1 MANTTVTPGP
11 AFDRA
16 VANAVKDAVAGF
28 QGLPDDSGIAVAII
42 QDKKVCFTGGFG
54 LRNRKTGEKVDANT
68 LFAIGSATKAFTS
81 MAASM
86 LAEDGKIKLRVDP
99 VRNFL
104 PDFKLK
110 EPDASNQMTLELILS
125 HRSGLPRHDPLWYLG
140 PFNRSQLY
148 YRLRYLDPAAPDFRT
163 TFTYNNM
170 MYGVAGDVLE
180 VVAKK
185 SWDALVKDRIFGKLA
200 MKATNTCL
208 KSMLET
214 DNHAKGYIKGDEIDL
229 KDFSNIAPA
238 AAINSNVVDMAKW
251 LLLFLNDG
259 VAPGNERLVKKES
272 LQEMLEQ
279 LVNADPSGSLDN
291 AVSYGLGWYSSEIW
305 RAKEGEKK
313 KMLFFHQG
321 DAVGHCAHVSFMP
334 DPGLG
339 VVVLTNQHCTFGLAN
354 KWPDKVAEK
363 IYELLLDAKGPNS
376 VNFPSP
382 LRGGPPNVPPKGDE
396 VVRDPNDYTG
406 MYCDNAYGDMTV
418 NLSGSGLSINYY
430 GSTYRL
436 RQSTELDFEF
446 TVEAFG
452 QKFLVQT
459 KFTKA
464 GNGKINGVGI
474 DLTPFNLRFDPVTFA
489 KR

>member
-16 VANAVKDAVAGF
+16 VANAVKEAVADF
-28 QGLPDDSGIAVAII
+28 HGLPDDSGIAVAII

-54 LRNRKTGEKVDANT
+54 LRNRETGKKVDANT

-86 LAEDGKIKLRVDP
+86 LAEDGKIKLDGDP
-99 VRNFL
+99 VRDFL

-110 EPDASNQMTLELILS
+110 EPDASTQMNLELILS
-125 HRSGLPRHDPLWYLG
+125 HRSGLPRHDPLWFLG

-148 YRLRYLDPAAPDFRT
+148 YRLRYLDPAAADFRR

-170 MYGVAGDVLE
+170 MYGIAGDVLE

-185 SWDALVKDRIFGKLA
+185 SWDALVKDRILGKLA
-200 MKATNTCL
+200 MKATNTSL
-208 KSMLET
+208 KSMLAA
-214 DNHAKGYIKGDEIDL
+214 DNYAKGYVKEEEIDL

-238 AAINSNVVDMAKW
+238 AAINSNAVDMAKW

-259 VAPGNERLVKKES
+259 VAPGNERLVKKDS
-272 LQEMLEQ
+272 LQKMLAP
-279 LVNADPSGSLDN
+279 LIDADPNGRLDN

-305 RAKEGEKK
+305 RAKEGEEKK
-313 KMLFFHQG
+313 KLFFHQG
-321 DAVGHCAHVSFMP
+321 DSVGHCAHVSFMP

-339 VVVLTNQHCTFGLAN
+339 VVVLTNQHCSFDLAN

-363 IYELLLDAKGPNS
+363 IYELLLGAKGANS

-382 LRGGPPNVPPKGDE
+382 RPAPRFVPPPKGDE
-396 VVRDPNDYTG
+396 VVHDTSDYTG

-436 RQSTELDFEF
+436 RRTTDLDFDF
-446 TVEAFG
+446 TVHAFG
-452 QKFLVQT
+452 EDFPVQA

-474 DLTPFNLRFDPVTFA
+474 DLSPFNGRFDPVTFA